1 MVLVVLS
8 KHSPQCYIRIG
19 KCAEYAPYLD
29 VHFTAFLI
37 VLQTQKKMKKERR
50 KKPELLLE
58 FECICAAERGQRGQ
72 RGRGNAHTELD
83 VVFAYSLL
91 VLIRIVQ
98 RRLGLCTLTIYSVF
112 ICNEFMFEQW
122 KLFGRVRACAVCGCF
137 LPARNH
143 IVDSCME
150 IFETKT

>member
-1 MVLVVLS
+1 MLHQNRKMCRICSVFRRS
-8 KHSPQCYIRIG
+8 FHCFSNCSPN
-19 KCAEYAPYLD
+19 
-29 VHFTAFLI
+29 T
-37 VLQTQKKMKKERR
+37 KKNEKR

-58 FECICAAERGQRGQ
+58 FECICAAERGQ